1 MRHYLVSI
9 TDPAKEKLVTDILH
23 EIEGVEVERVADPSR
38 RKGAALPKA
47 NGRAKLTRPAL
58 SRAGSKKFILTA
70 NEAKF
75 MKGLTRAFKDMK
87 DHIAGK
93 KKLQTLDEFLN
104 EL

>member
-9 TDPAKEKLVTDILH
+9 TNPAKEKLVTDILH
-23 EIEGVEVERVADPSR
+23 EIEGVEVERVAKPAKRPRPDHS
-38 RKGAALPKA
+38 LA
-47 NGRAKLTRPAL
+47 NGRAKAK
-58 SRAGSKKFILTA
+58 SKKLVLTPS
-70 NEAKF
+70 EEKF
-75 MKGLTRAFKDMK
+75 VKGLTRAFKDMK